1 MNLDP
6 AAENFERAPDL
17 DIRDLISV
25 QDVME
30 ELQLGPNGALVHC
43 FEFLI
48 GNLDFISESLD
59 FLTEEYLIILDMP
72 GQIELYSHL
81 PVIPTLVRHL
91 TRSGGLDLRMC
102 VAYLLE
108 STFITDRAKFFA
120 GTLAAMSAMIA
131 LELPHINILSKM
143 DLLKGQVHRK
153 DLEKFLDPTTD
164 LLADDPIER
173 KRRQDALAQ
182 GKGDPT
188 EAEDRM
194 DPTHKDAVMRGAS
207 FRKLNRK
214 VADVIE
220 TFSLVNFLE
229 LDVTNEDSVAA
240 ILSYIDNA
248 IQWAEAQEPREP
260 HDEMDYDG
268 EV

>member
-6 AAENFERAPDL
+6 AAENFEHAPDL

-30 ELQLGPNGALVHC
+30 ELQLGPNGGLVHC

-48 GNLDFISESLD
+48 DNLDFITDSLD
-59 FLTEEYLIILDMP
+59 SLTEEYLIILDMP

-81 PVIPTLVRHL
+81 PLIPTLVRHL
-91 TRSGGLDLRMC
+91 TRSGGLDMRMC

-108 STFITDRAKFFA
+108 SAFIADRAKFFA
-120 GTLAAMSAMIA
+120 GTMAAMSAMIA
-131 LELPHINILSKM
+131 LELPHINVISKM
-143 DLLKGQVHRK
+143 DLVKGQMRRK
-153 DLEKFLDPTTD
+153 DVKKFLDPTID
-164 LLADDPIER
+164 ILADDPIGR
-173 KRRQDALAQ
+173 TRQQDALAQ
-182 GKGDPT
+182 GEGDPT
-188 EAEDRM
+188 EAEHRM

-214 VADVIE
+214 VAGVIE
-220 TFSLVNFLE
+220 TFGLVSFLE
-229 LDVTNEDSVAA
+229 LDVTDEDSVAA

-260 HDEMDYDG
+260 HDEIEYGD
-268 EV
+268 EF